1 MIKFVFQKKSFSEK
15 HREKTKTARDGL
27 SRGQVKSGPKQYI
40 RSKCQYNKDREK
52 KLEFKCF
59 LGNWMEC
66 NTEKKEEI
74 YRDRNSI
81 KNGEEEGQ

>member
-27 SRGQVKSGPKQYI
+27 SRGQVESGPKQYI

-52 KLEFKCF
+52 NLNSSVSWETGWSITLKKKKKY
-59 LGNWMEC
+59 
-66 NTEKKEEI
+66 TET
-74 YRDRNSI
+74 
-81 KNGEEEGQ
+81 GTV

>member
-52 KLEFKCF
+52 NLNSSVSWETGWSITLKKKKKY
-59 LGNWMEC
+59 
-66 NTEKKEEI
+66 TET
-74 YRDRNSI
+74 
-81 KNGEEEGQ
+81 GTV

>member
-52 KLEFKCF
+52 NLNSSVSWETGWRITLKKKKKY
-59 LGNWMEC
+59 
-66 NTEKKEEI
+66 TET
-74 YRDRNSI
+74 
-81 KNGEEEGQ
+81 GTV